1 MRTSPPLRPVIIAG
15 LASLIAGIVFAVT
28 VGGSASF
35 IFLGLGPVMAV
46 VTVAERLLER
56 RTLARDQMRE
66 LVAQW
71 SRQLSPQQFLAT
83 QPRPLSWWQVGLPT
97 PELRLIRVGVVTC
110 SKASVLR
117 GSGAG
122 VCDRVI
128 SIDARGGIW
137 VRGEGQ
143 LARAAA
149 AALRLALAREF
160 SPQEPRP
167 AVVEGAMEVLDLRWE
182 LQVDEEGFAR
192 LFDRLANENPVEGII
207 VDLLPESD
215 ASVVE
220 MLQLSQAT
228 CSLVDLDIVARGP
241 HALVS
246 GTTGS
251 GKTEFLVAW
260 LAQQARTHQ
269 SDELALVIV
278 DFKGGG
284 SFVRLAPLPHLR
296 HLVPDLDDP
305 GLHAAFEG
313 LLNQIS
319 LRELAMRN
327 HGVAS
332 IGQISPSDRPVRLVL
347 VIDEFRALIRSM
359 PQWKE
364 LLTDLAA
371 RGRALGI
378 HLVLATQRFGSLSA
392 DEITANI
399 ELRIVF
405 RPGEAAES
413 HLLLGSSVAW
423 DHALKP
429 GQALVSW
436 GRDPARVLEFSR
448 WLPTPAPPLAMSE
461 HSTAEPAAWLWCE
474 PLRERPR
481 GVATSGPEDALF
493 LGLRADHEL
502 RSHVPVRW
510 SPASDG
516 LLLAIGSDRTTRIDV
531 ARVVEHATGRVLRLP
546 AEPALA
552 WDAIERALDE
562 PEQMCGLIAPELD
575 SCVGRMAPAWR
586 DDFTDRLINVCHGL
600 IARGLPVV
608 VGLGAEASLSSRLTQ
623 LPHCRVDTAGPEGVA
638 RMSGNTCVVA
648 DPHLEPLASPS
659 AAGNAGNAGDAGDA
673 GNAAIAARGG
683 GSHTDQSDKRSHLD
697 GWVVTARRGY
707 WRNIPQTRLRV
718 VSIDELLALTYS
730 APVNLETT
738 RVLVDDCSPAEFRA
752 LRLSSRVLGP
762 PHPNTVTEV
771 LPDGRL
777 CRLDISGLD
786 DGANFSDG
794 ASATENVEVQLTRD
808 QADISE

>member
-15 LASLIAGIVFAVT
+15 LASLIAGIVFAFT
-28 VGGSASF
+28 VGGSASL

-46 VTVAERLLER
+46 VAVAERLLER
-56 RTLARDQMRE
+56 RTLAREQMAE
-66 LVAQW
+66 LVANW
-71 SRQLSPQQFLAT
+71 SHQLSPQQFLAA
-83 QPRPLSWWQVGLPT
+83 QPRPLSWWQVGLPA
-97 PELRLIRVGVVTC
+97 PELRLIRVGVVTS

-128 SIDARGGIW
+128 SIDARGGIR

-160 SPQEPRP
+160 SPQETRP
-167 AVVEGAMEVLDLRWE
+167 AVVEGANEVLDLRWE
-182 LQVDEEGFAR
+182 LQVNEEGRAR
-192 LFDRLANENPVEGII
+192 LFDRLAQENPVEGII

-215 ASVVE
+215 ACEVE
-220 MLQLSQAT
+220 MLQHTQAT
-228 CSLVDLDIVARGP
+228 CSLIDLDLVARGP

-260 LAQQARTHQ
+260 LAQQARTHR
-269 SDELALVIV
+269 SDELALVVV

-284 SFVRLAPLPHLR
+284 SFARLESLPHLR
-296 HLVPDLDDP
+296 HLVTDLDDP
-305 GLHAAFEG
+305 RLQAAFEG
-313 LLNQIS
+313 LGSQIT
-319 LRELAMRN
+319 LREQAMRK
-327 HGVAS
+327 HGVAN
-332 IGQISPSDRPVRLVL
+332 IGQISLSDRPVRLIL
-347 VIDEFRALIRSM
+347 VVDEFRALIRSRVW
-359 PQWKE
+359 WKE

-429 GQALVSW
+429 GQAFVSW
-436 GRDPARVLEFSR
+436 GRAPARVLEFSR
-448 WLPTPAPPLAMSE
+448 WLPAPASPLLASGR
-461 HSTAEPAAWLWCE
+461 SLVEPASWLWCE
-474 PLRERPR
+474 PLHERPCA
-481 GVATSGPEDALF
+481 VKTSGPEEAFF
-493 LGLRADHEL
+493 LGLRADNALL
-502 RSHVPVRW
+502 RHMPVW
-510 SPASDG
+510 WTPGSDG
-516 LLLAIGSDRTTRIDV
+516 LLLAIGSDRTTRIDL
-531 ARVVEHATGRVLRLP
+531 ARIVEHATEGVLLMP

-552 WDAIERALDE
+552 WDAIEHALDE
-562 PEQMCGLIAPELD
+562 PNAMGGFIAPELD
-575 SCVGRMAPAWR
+575 SCVARMAPAWR
-586 DDFTDRLINVCHGL
+586 DDFTDRLINLCHEL
-600 IARGLPVV
+600 IARGLPVA

-623 LPHCRVDTAGPEGVA
+623 LPHCRVDTAGPEGIA
-638 RMSGNTCVVA
+638 RMAGIACIVA
-648 DPHLEPLASPS
+648 DPGLESLASPS
-659 AAGNAGNAGDAGDA
+659 TAHNAGAVVC
-673 GNAAIAARGG
+673 RGG
-683 GSHTDQSDKRSHLD
+683 GNADQFEKRSHLD
-697 GWVVTARRGY
+697 GWVVTSRRGY
-707 WRNIPQTRLRV
+707 WRNISQTRLQV
-718 VSIDELLALTYS
+718 ASIDELLALAYS
-730 APVNLETT
+730 GPVNLEAT

-777 CRLDISGLD
+777 RRLDISELETDLD
-786 DGANFSDG
+786 NRANFSDG
-794 ASATENVEVQLTRD
+794 ASSTENVEVQLTRD
-808 QADISE
+808 QTDVGE